1 MNTNRPWT
9 VVALLLAMFMAA
21 LEATVVSTA
30 MPTIVGELGGIESYA
45 GVFTAYLLAST
56 VPVPVFGKLADMY
69 GRKPLLLGGIGL
81 FLVGSVLCGTATSM
95 NALIAFRALQG
106 IGAGALLPIVIT
118 VVGDLFTFEE
128 RARIQ
133 GVFGSVW
140 GVAGMVGPVA
150 GGVIVK
156 YLSWPWV
163 FLVNVPFGL
172 LSAFLLVRFL
182 HEKVER
188 KRHVLDFGGAIA
200 VSGAVVSL
208 LVAAR
213 GGWISPV
220 AAVLAVVLI
229 GLLVWI
235 EQRAAEPI
243 LPIPLFR
250 RRVMAV
256 SSAAGALIGSA
267 MYGAI
272 TFVPLFVQAVRGGS
286 PTRAG
291 ATITP
296 MIVAWPIASAIS
308 GRLLPRFGFQVIVR
322 LGLFLSAAGAA
333 GVAVF
338 LHAEGSLLPTW
349 ICMGLFGVGLGFANT
364 ALIIAIQTSVA
375 WQERGVATASSI
387 FFRSVGGAIGLG
399 VAGGIL
405 VASITGIPGVPRDAA
420 RALLGPDHGASLD
433 PALLAKLSGALE
445 GGLTAVFWF
454 VFGLAAC
461 AFLLSAFFPRIEPAR
476 DAPDAVA
483 AEPAAPL
490 K

>member
-1 MNTNRPWT
+1 MTTNRPWT

-45 GVFTAYLLAST
+45 GVFTAYLLTST

-69 GRKPLLLGGIGL
+69 GRRPLLLGGISV
-81 FLVGSVLCGTATSM
+81 FLVGSVFCGTATSM

-106 IGAGALLPIVIT
+106 IGAGALMPIAIT

-133 GVFGSVW
+133 GLFGSVW
-140 GVAGMVGPVA
+140 GVAGMIGPFA
-150 GGVIVK
+150 GGLIVK
-156 YLSWPWV
+156 HLSWPWV

-188 KRHVLDFGGAIA
+188 KPHTLDFGGAIA

-208 LVAAR
+208 LVAAQ
-213 GGWISPV
+213 GGRIAPI
-220 AAVLAVVLI
+220 AAALAIVLI
-229 GLLVWI
+229 VALVLI

-250 RRVMAV
+250 RRVMSV

-267 MYGAI
+267 MYSAI

-291 ATITP
+291 ATIAP
-296 MIVAWPIASAIS
+296 MIVAWPVASAIA
-308 GRLLPRFGFQVIVR
+308 GRLLPRFGFQVLVR
-322 LGLFLSAAGAA
+322 SGLFLSAAGAA

-349 ICMGLFGVGLGFANT
+349 ISMGVFGVGLGFANT
-364 ALIIAIQTSVA
+364 ALVIAVQTSVS
-375 WQERGVATASSI
+375 WQERGVATASAM
-387 FFRSVGGAIGLG
+387 FFRSVGGALGLG

-405 VASITGIPGVPRDAA
+405 VASITGIPGVARSAA
-420 RALLGPDHGASLD
+420 DKLLGPTHGRALD
-433 PALLAKLSGALE
+433 PAILAKLSGALE
-445 GGLTAVFWF
+445 IGLTTVFWF
-454 VFGLAAC
+454 VFALASC
-461 AFLLSAFFPRIEPAR
+461 AFLLSLFFPRVEPASETSP
-476 DAPDAVA
+476 APAG
-483 AEPAAPL
+483 EPAAPA
-490 K
+490 

>member
-1 MNTNRPWT
+1 MSTNRPWT
-9 VVALLLAMFMAA
+9 VVALMLAMFMAA

-45 GVFTAYLLAST
+45 GVFTAYLLTST

-69 GRKPLLLGGIGL
+69 GRRPLLLGGIGV
-81 FLVGSVLCGTATSM
+81 FLLGSILCGTATSM

-106 IGAGALLPIVIT
+106 IGAGAMMPIAIT

-133 GVFGSVW
+133 GLFGSVW
-140 GVAGMVGPVA
+140 GVAGMIGPFL
-150 GGVIVK
+150 GGLIVK
-156 YLSWPWV
+156 HLSWPWV

-188 KRHVLDFGGAIA
+188 KKHVLDFGGAFA
-200 VSGAVVSL
+200 VTGAVVAL

-213 GGWISPV
+213 GGQRALLALPIGV
-220 AAVLAVVLI
+220 A
-229 GLLVWI
+229 LLVI
-235 EQRAAEPI
+235 LYFVERRATEPI

-250 RRVMAV
+250 RRVMSV

-267 MYGAI
+267 MYGCI

-291 ATITP
+291 ATIAP
-296 MIVAWPIASAIS
+296 MIVAWPVASAIA

-322 LGLFLSAAGAA
+322 LGLLMSAAGAA

-338 LHAEGSLLPTW
+338 LHADGSLVPTW
-349 ICMGLFGVGLGFANT
+349 IAMGIFGIGLGFANT
-364 ALIIAIQTSVA
+364 ALVIAVQTSVS
-375 WQERGVATASSI
+375 WQERGVATASTL
-387 FFRSVGGAIGLG
+387 FFRSVGGALGLG
-399 VAGGIL
+399 AAGGIL
-405 VASITGIPGVPRDAA
+405 IASISGIPGVPRNAA
-420 RALLGPDHGASLD
+420 DKLLGPDHGASLD
-433 PALLAKLSGALE
+433 PAILAKLSASLE
-445 GGLTAVFWF
+445 HGLTTVFWF
-454 VFGLAAC
+454 VFALAAA
-461 AFLLSAFFPRIEPAR
+461 AFLLSLLFPRVVPAPETP
-476 DAPDAVA
+476 ANGV
-483 AEPAAPL
+483 PAA
-490 K
+490 